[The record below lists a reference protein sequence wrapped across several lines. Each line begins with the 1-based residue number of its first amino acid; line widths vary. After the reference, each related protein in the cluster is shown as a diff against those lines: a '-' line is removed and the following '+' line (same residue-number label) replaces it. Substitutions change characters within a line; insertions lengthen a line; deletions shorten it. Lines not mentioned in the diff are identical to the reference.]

1 MTYANLNYAPA
12 NGLVSPQ
19 RNSFDARRS
28 SLRICRQGFANRPTQ
43 LRQKRPATSYFELL
57 MSLPAR
63 ATLPEL
69 MQAAAS

>member
-1 MTYANLNYAPA
+1 MTYATQHFAPA
-12 NGLVSPQ
+12 HSLVSPLRSSLNQ
-19 RNSFDARRS
+19 RRS
-28 SLRICRQGFANRPTQ
+28 SSRKCREGFVQRPTQ
-43 LRQKRPATSYFELL
+43 ARRKQPATSYFELL